1 MNPETVALVQENFRS
16 VAGAAETIAETF
28 YNRLFELDP
37 SIRELFKGDMKTQGE
52 RLMSMIGAAVEGLD
66 DIEALKPTVRDLGAR
81 HLAYGVRDDHYDTV
95 GAALL
100 WTFEHLLGDAFTP
113 DLAASWAE
121 VYNALADL
129 MIDGADAA
137 RADAAPTPAPEPKP
151 VVVATPA
158 PMHVEP
164 AAPSDKS
171 DEMRFEIDS
180 LREEIAVVEKVATQ
194 IDAIAKQT
202 NLLALNATIEAARA
216 GDAGKG
222 FAVVA
227 GEVKSLSNQTAQATS
242 EVSNVLI
249 RLRERVDKLAGLL

>member
-1 MNPETVALVQENFRS
+1 MNPETIALVQENFRS

-37 SIRELFKGDMKTQGE
+37 SVRDLFKGDMKTQGE
-52 RLMSMIGAAVEGLD
+52 KLLSMIGAAVEGLD

-100 WTFEHLLGDAFTP
+100 WTLEHLLGEAFTP

-129 MIDGADAA
+129 MIEGADAA
-137 RADAAPTPAPEPKP
+137 RVNAAPTPK
-151 VVVATPA
+151 PA
-158 PMHVEP
+158 PKSVAAPMP
-164 AAPSDKS
+164 AAPVAAISS
-171 DEMRFEIDS
+171 NNDEMRIEIDS
-180 LREEIAVVEKVATQ
+180 LREEIALVEKVATQ

-227 GEVKSLSNQTAQATS
+227 GEVKSLSNQTAHATS
-242 EVSNVLI
+242 EVSAVLV
-249 RLRERVDKLAGLL
+249 RLRERVDKLADLL